1 MHQSTQFESKLLSY
15 IQTIK
20 CIHVRTKFALP
31 HWYNLELSF
40 LFHFISVG
48 GSSQFVCIR
57 FARVFIYSNVTMQ
70 IRLPMRL
77 LSQTKE
83 MIQRCESFVGE
94 GKKSSQEVESKNNKS
109 SKSKHKY
116 NSKIYIKILEQQ
128 PKTPTCRGRYCDLK
142 KRKVKISSNQ

>member
-1 MHQSTQFESKLLSY
+1 MHQSTQFESKICFY

-20 CIHVRTKFALP
+20 CIRVRTKFVLP
-31 HWYNLELSF
+31 HWYNVDLSF
-40 LFHFISVG
+40 LFHFILVG

-57 FARVFIYSNVTMQ
+57 LARVFIYSNLTMQ

-94 GKKSSQEVESKNNKS
+94 GKKSSQKVESKNNKS
-109 SKSKHKY
+109 LKSKHKY
-116 NSKIYIKILEQQ
+116 KSKIYIKNTRATTKNAHL
-128 PKTPTCRGRYCDLK
+128 PWTLP
-142 KRKVKISSNQ
+142 